1 MPSKFIHYLL
11 VGSTVEVFIV
21 KSNTFTGL
29 LFQDG
34 LMKTTYAAY
43 PEVLLVDA
51 TYKLNE
57 LRMPVYLMLVI
68 DSNGQSEIIAVFL
81 TSLETEEAIGDMIR
95 AFKEHNPN
103 WSSTKVVMTD
113 KDFVERAVFCKEFPA
128 ASLLICLFHTLRSM
142 KREVTTEKL
151 GLRPGK
157 LV

>member
-1 MPSKFIHYLL
+1 
-11 VGSTVEVFIV
+11 
-21 KSNTFTGL
+21 
-29 LFQDG
+29 
-34 LMKTTYAAY
+34 MKTTYAAY
-43 PEVLLVDA
+43 PKVLLVDA

-57 LRMPVYLMLVI
+57 LRMPVYLMLGI

-113 KDFVERAVFCKEFPA
+113 KDFVEPAVSCKEFPA

-142 KREVTTEKL
+142 KMEVTTEKL